1 MSLRTSTFSYALL
14 GLIEQ
19 QPLSGYDLRK
29 LFSATPL
36 ATMSD
41 SPGAIYPALKRLERK
56 GLISGRIEGAGLR
69 PRRVFRLT
77 PRGLAELKKWLL
89 QPVTR
94 DDLVHRTDELILR
107 FGFTSRV
114 LGKEGA
120 LGFLHG
126 LERELGF
133 YIPELKRF
141 LGAQPRM
148 PASGRLAVELGIQ
161 SYALLRRWTKRA
173 ATAVKQES

>member
-1 MSLRTSTFSYALL
+1 MSLRTSALGNALL

-36 ATMSD
+36 TTMSD

-69 PRRVFRLT
+69 RRRVFRLT
-77 PRGLAELKKWLL
+77 ARGLAELKKWLS

-107 FGFTSRV
+107 FGFMSRV
-114 LGKEGA
+114 LGEEGA
-120 LGFLHG
+120 VGFLRG

-141 LGAQPRM
+141 LSAQPRM
-148 PASGRLAVELGIQ
+148 PASGRLALELGIE
-161 SYALLRRWTKRA
+161 SYVQLRRWTKCAARA
-173 ATAVKQES
+173 IKRAS